1 MKAFKLYFEHYLE
14 LLEEAKSKPGHI
26 DHLEELIL
34 IRGQEGYEQAKT
46 ALTNLLSHLQGKS
59 KTKVSTSVKWD
70 GAPAIFAGKHPVNGK
85 FFVATKSIFND
96 DPKIN
101 YTEADIGHNHKKAPG
116 LQKKLK
122 QALRLL
128 PKIGMKNNV
137 LWGDYMF
144 WPELVGKPE
153 DIDGVPHYTF
163 KPNTIKYAVEVDSD
177 LGRQIAD
184 KVSNGG
190 SGIVFHTEFYGE
202 PDEFPRTL
210 DIDPETGK
218 KEEHSKKWGP
228 MDRSIVKG
236 FKDVPNLWIDDAYFK
251 ELTGKVTLTE
261 DEAKQIKDIIKT
273 ADTLK
278 VNYNDLPVDL
288 LKIYLNTELKREKD
302 GVMTPEFIRDPEKSY
317 RSFIDW
323 YSERE
328 QKKWKSPEEIKNS
341 KQETD
346 QQNREED
353 LRLKLAQFE
362 SDKNDFI
369 NMFKVSSLLAQAKQ
383 IFINKYDNAVYNTKH
398 FLDEGDGVLKV
409 TNPEGYVAVSNDGV
423 SGPIKLVNRLDFSA
437 ANFATGKPG
446 S

>member
-1 MKAFKLYFEHYLE
+1 MKSFKLYFEDYV
-14 LLEEAKSKPGHI
+14 LLTEAKSKPGHI

-34 IRGQEGYEQAKT
+34 IRGQEGYNQARA

-59 KTKVSTSVKWD
+59 KRKVSTSVKWD

-101 YTEADIGHNHKKAPG
+101 YTEDDINRNHKKAPG
-116 LQKKLK
+116 LQDKLK

-128 PKIGMKNNV
+128 PKLGMKNNV

-144 WPELVGKPE
+144 WPELVEEE
-153 DIDGVPHYTF
+153 DIDGVLHYTF
-163 KPNTIKYAVEVDSD
+163 KPNTIKYAVEVDSK

-190 SGIVFHTEFYGE
+190 SGIVFHTQFHGD

-228 MDRSIVKG
+228 MDGGIVKR

-251 ELTGKVTLTE
+251 ELTGKVTLTD

-288 LKIYLNTELKREKD
+288 VKIYLNREIR
-302 GVMTPEFIRDPEKSY
+302 PPNPQFIKDPEKSY
-317 RSFIDW
+317 RAFIDW
-323 YSERE
+323 YSDRE
-328 QKKWKSPEEIKNS
+328 KKKWKSPEEIKTAV
-341 KQETD
+341 QETA
-346 QQNREED
+346 QQQREEN
-353 LRLKLAQFE
+353 LRLKLAEFE
-362 SDKNDFI
+362 SDKIDFI

-398 FLDEGDGVLKV
+398 FLDGGDGVLNV
-409 TNPEGYVAVSNDGV
+409 TNPEGYVAVSNAGDA
-423 SGPIKLVNRLDFSA
+423 GPIKLVNRLDFSS
-437 ANFATGKPG
+437 ANFVTGKPG